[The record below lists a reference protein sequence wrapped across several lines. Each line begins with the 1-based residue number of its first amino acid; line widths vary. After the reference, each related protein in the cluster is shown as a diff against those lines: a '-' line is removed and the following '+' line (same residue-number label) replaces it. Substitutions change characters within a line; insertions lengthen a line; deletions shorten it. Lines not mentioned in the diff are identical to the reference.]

1 MNAEGGLERRTR
13 DELVP
18 SELDIEQHLSALSPV
33 VQSSAR
39 SAAVLLLPTTF
50 GDEHPGGYFPELTP
64 DVFRYLRE
72 NLPEGVTVE
81 AAVDDEDYAEYSFRS
96 SIEIILP
103 ILLVADLTTIDV
115 VTTLLVDYVKNVLA
129 RDRQEDGHVRS
140 NIHVVASSDGSVA
153 LHHAYEGPAD
163 TFERSMAD
171 LSRLIENRRG
181 AAEDG
186 EDPFA

>member
-1 MNAEGGLERRTR
+1 MNAEGGLERRER

-18 SELDIEQHLSALSPV
+18 SELDFEQHLNALSPV

-50 GDEHPGGYFPELTP
+50 GDEHPGGYFPKSTP

-72 NLPEGVTVE
+72 HLPEGITVE

-96 SIEIILP
+96 IDIILP
-103 ILLVADLTTIDV
+103 ILLITDLTTIDV
-115 VTTLLVDYVKNVLA
+115 VTALLVDYVKRVLA
-129 RDRQEDGHVRS
+129 RDRQEGGYVRS
-140 NIHVVASSDGSVA
+140 NVHVVVSSDGSVV

-171 LSRLIENRRG
+171 LSLLIEDRQG
-181 AAEDG
+181 TTEDRA
-186 EDPFA
+186 DPHT